1 MIVTCDF
8 NAHCSRWW
16 KNDNTNLQII
26 DEPTHVINTYISCI
40 DLVFCTNQSVI
51 SNHGVD
57 VSIFDKCHHNSIY
70 GTINISVPLP
80 PTYLREVWDYDK
92 ANIENDEKAISLE

>member
-1 MIVTCDF
+1 M
-8 NAHCSRWW
+8 
-16 KNDNTNLQII
+16 
-26 DEPTHVINTYISCI
+26 SCI

-80 PTYLREVWDYDK
+80 LTYLREVWDYGK
-92 ANIENDEKAISLE
+92 ANIENIKKGISLE